1 MVALNNDHRFA
12 VYPYWIRRSFFS
24 ERTRL
29 HRVPPQLRW
38 WQDRKGRPTD
48 GKVIMPAANVAPLG
62 LAEEA
67 ALLDESHVLPKVA
80 CGSGEIS
87 EETLRF
93 NGLSSRI
100 GIKDALRAEELSRI
114 RPLPG
119 GRETQLILIGL
130 IKVNFREFL
139 FSDVGE

>member
-1 MVALNNDHRFA
+1 
-12 VYPYWIRRSFFS
+12 
-24 ERTRL
+24 
-29 HRVPPQLRW
+29 
-38 WQDRKGRPTD
+38 
-48 GKVIMPAANVAPLG
+48 MPAAANVAPLG

-100 GIKDALRAEELSRI
+100 GIKEALRAEEFSRI
-114 RPLPG
+114 RPSTRRTRNPTYPNRANKGEL
-119 GRETQLILIGL
+119 RRILVL
-130 IKVNFREFL
+130 RRT
-139 FSDVGE
+139 

>member
-80 CGSGEIS
+80 CGSGQIS

-100 GIKDALRAEELSRI
+100 GIKEALRAEGFSRI
-114 RPLPG
+114 RHSTRRTRNPTYPNRANKGELP
-119 GRETQLILIGL
+119 RIPVLRRT
-130 IKVNFREFL
+130 
-139 FSDVGE
+139 